1 MIQWFGSVMQKCILS
16 KAFLLL
22 GHIAVN
28 LMCRS
33 GSMMIEDTFHLFLE
47 CPTAKGIW
55 KSLVME
61 GTCSA
66 VCFLKLQD
74 LGPLGFGGLLK
85 DSRGWWLGSLN
96 IVNLIQGDIFIGMDM
111 QLLLST
117 FMHAYPFVHFTLFL
131 SLSLMA
137 SSMSAP
143 TLTFP
148 AQKLSV
154 PFPSRT
160 PSLLPFPSQSPC
172 RCLASTSDDRNAAK
186 RGWDSVLH
194 QFAEVA
200 KRVDSYWKSFGNAGE
215 DCDPVAAA
223 APADEDW
230 DWDRWR
236 RHFEEIDEQER
247 LLSILK
253 SQLSRA
259 VSLEDYE
266 DAARLKVAFAAA
278 ANNDSVGRV
287 MSYLNRAIKEERY
300 GDAAFFRDKAG
311 AGLVGWWAG
320 ISEDTNDPHGLI
332 IRITPEHGRYVAR
345 SYSPRQ
351 LATSAAGIPLF
362 EFFLTMDK
370 KGEFKSQAVYL
381 KRRGAFHGPPTT
393 SSKTVDAAGRL
404 SSVES
409 TEDKSELFVV
419 STEDPENSDDRNDG
433 SDPAEGMPGFQNVLK
448 DMIPGV
454 KVKVIKVITPEKV
467 DKDLSNVIE
476 QIIEDEDEDEDE
488 DADEDEDGEDEDE
501 EKENDTE
508 SVELEDIKSGTDQD
522 GDDEIEVNSGLGTFE
537 REGQSEFAVKIAI
550 GGLVQKLSGNLSGR
564 DLLRVPAKLE
574 MKGRGS
580 FSFTVERE
588 VNQQV
593 GLDKGKSSSDKST
606 KFQGRRRVDHVIFDL
621 AKFIGR
627 GKIPSKV
634 LKEVGELI
642 SLTLS
647 QAQNHHQLSGSTT
660 FNRIEMPASFDP
672 LNGLYIGA
680 HGLYSSEVIH
690 LRRRF
695 GQWQEDNGTKETS
708 NLEFYEYVEALKL
721 TGDPYVPA
729 GQVAFRAKIG
739 KRYQLPHKG
748 IIPEEFGVIARY
760 KGEGQLAEPG
770 FQNPRWV
777 DGELVILDGKH
788 LKAGPVVG
796 FVYWAP
802 EYHFLVFF
810 NRLRLQQ

>member
-1 MIQWFGSVMQKCILS
+1 
-16 KAFLLL
+16 
-22 GHIAVN
+22 
-28 LMCRS
+28 
-33 GSMMIEDTFHLFLE
+33 
-47 CPTAKGIW
+47 
-55 KSLVME
+55 
-61 GTCSA
+61 
-66 VCFLKLQD
+66 
-74 LGPLGFGGLLK
+74 
-85 DSRGWWLGSLN
+85 
-96 IVNLIQGDIFIGMDM
+96 
-111 QLLLST
+111 
-117 FMHAYPFVHFTLFL
+117 
-131 SLSLMA
+131 MA
-137 SSMSAP
+137 SISAP

-148 AQKLSV
+148 NQKLAV
-154 PFPSRT
+154 PFPART
-160 PSLLPFPSQSPC
+160 PSLLPFPSISSC
-172 RCLASTSDDRNAAK
+172 RCLASDDRSGAK

-194 QFAEVA
+194 QFSEVA
-200 KRVDSYWKSFGNAGE
+200 KRVDSYWKSFGNAVE
-215 DCDPVAAA
+215 DRGRAAGL
-223 APADEDW
+223 DEDW

-259 VSLEDYE
+259 VYLEDYE

-300 GDAAFFRDKAG
+300 GDAAFLRDKAG
-311 AGLVGWWAG
+311 VGLVGWWAG
-320 ISEDTNDPHGLI
+320 ISEDVNDPHGLI

-351 LATSAAGIPLF
+351 LATSSAGIPLF
-362 EFFLTMDK
+362 EIFLTMDK

-381 KRRGAFHGPPTT
+381 KRRGAFHGPPTM
-393 SSKTVDAAGRL
+393 SSKTLDATGRL
-404 SSVES
+404 SSMES

-419 STEDPENSDDRNDG
+419 STEDPENGDDRNDG
-433 SDPAEGMPGFQNVLK
+433 SDPTEGMPGFQNVLK

-454 KVKVIKVITPEKV
+454 KVKVFKVITPEKV
-467 DKDLSNVIE
+467 DTDLSDVIE
-476 QIIEDEDEDEDE
+476 QIIEDEDEEDE
-488 DADEDEDGEDEDE
+488 DSNEDEDDEDDDDDDE
-501 EKENDTE
+501 EEEEEDKEKEQDTE
-508 SVELEDIKSGTDQD
+508 SLELEDIKSETEQE
-522 GDDEIEVNSGLGTFE
+522 GDDEIEVNTGLGTFG
-537 REGQSEFAVKIAI
+537 REENEFAVKIAI
-550 GGLVQKLSGNLSGR
+550 GGLVQKLSSNLSTR
-564 DLLRVPAKLE
+564 DLLRVPAKLD
-574 MKGRGS
+574 MKGCGS
-580 FSFTVERE
+580 FSFTVEKE
-588 VNQQV
+588 VNQHI
-593 GLDKGKSSSDKST
+593 GLDKGKSSSDKSA

-647 QAQNHHQLSGSTT
+647 QAQNHHQLSGSTI
-660 FNRIEMPASFDP
+660 FNRIKIPTSFDP

-695 GQWQEDNGTKETS
+695 GQWEEDNGAKEPS
-708 NLEFYEYVEALKL
+708 DLEFYEYVEALKL

-760 KGEGQLAEPG
+760 KGEGRLAEPG

-777 DGELVILDGKH
+777 DGELVVLDGKH

-810 NRLRLQQ
+810 NRLGLQQ